1 MHSLISFIS
10 TIIIINLWI
19 LVILSPRL
27 SSTTNTARL
36 IIRRPD
42 NYILFFSAN
51 ALATHCATVFCEKI
65 PPLTSNLSTITE
77 PNLLW
82 DDESRRC
89 LHILLFKTA
98 RQDQGY
104 CYSCLTNMNHPSA
117 VGGGSIDEDSAVG
130 RCSGASRA

>member
-10 TIIIINLWI
+10 TSIIINLWI

-27 SSTTNTARL
+27 SSTTTTARL

-89 LHILLFKTA
+89 LPIMLSKTGVLLLLSDEQEIT
-98 RQDQGY
+98 RD
-104 CYSCLTNMNHPSA
+104 A
-117 VGGGSIDEDSAVG
+117 VEGGSIGEASAGG
-130 RCSGASRA
+130 RCGGRSRA